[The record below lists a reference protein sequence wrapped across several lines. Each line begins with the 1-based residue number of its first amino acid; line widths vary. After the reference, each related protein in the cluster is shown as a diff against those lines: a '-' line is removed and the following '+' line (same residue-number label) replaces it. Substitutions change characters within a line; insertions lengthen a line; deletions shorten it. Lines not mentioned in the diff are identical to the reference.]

1 MPNPDPND
9 GLPEVPDGTEAGSGD
24 SCPPGFHMDV
34 QDSGDLFVTGL
45 VPAHDLV
52 MAMQVLSDVTM
63 TIDVEPDIREESWEL
78 CKAFSRELLDRSR
91 KTVKPE

>member
-1 MPNPDPND
+1 MPDTDPSD
-9 GLPEVPDGTEAGSGD
+9 GLPGVPHGADGRGGD

-45 VPAHDLV
+45 VPAGDLV